1 MTDNRPSAPPHDDDH
16 SPIQADAVIIYLPGK
31 DTPHTFIGKDAITL
45 GRSNPSGSS
54 GSDADLLVDH
64 GAYLGVSQKHAL
76 IHRTKSG
83 YFIQDL
89 DSTNGT
95 WLDGKQL
102 APHQAHSLR
111 SGAEVRLGGQFLF
124 VYFSFGD
131 RKTTHTIYL
140 KDRTRTGTA
149 MLRVGLTVPYLLENI
164 GPYLQAIA
172 DIQHILDDAA
182 HQPFEVIVQNVGM
195 PKRGPWIEAS
205 IRGASQA
212 IEAIHRFV
220 PHVGGPQEQETPEN
234 TGVTGG
240 WPGKDDDVPVPA
252 AKRSAH
258 SFLAVAR
265 DIISTVAPDL
275 IGDELY
281 ELAAQLRPYLEFVAS
296 SDLEIV
302 I

>member
-1 MTDNRPSAPPHDDDH
+1 MANHHPSVPPQDDDQ
-16 SPIQADAVIIYLPGK
+16 SPIQTDAVIVYLPGQ
-31 DTPHTFIGKDAITL
+31 DAPFTFIGKDTITL
-45 GRSNPSGSS
+45 GRSNPAGPTA
-54 GSDADLLVDH
+54 SDADLLVDH

-83 YFIQDL
+83 YYIQDL

-102 APHQAHSLR
+102 IPHQSYGLR

-131 RKTTHTIYL
+131 KKTTHTIYL

-149 MLRVGLTVPYLLENI
+149 MLRVGLTVPYLLDNI

-172 DIQHILDDAA
+172 DIQQILDDAA
-182 HQPFEVIVQNVGM
+182 HQPFEVVIQNVGM
-195 PKRGPWIEAS
+195 PKRGSWIEAS

-212 IEAIHRFV
+212 IEAIHRNL
-220 PHVGGPQEQETPEN
+220 PELSVVAEKD
-234 TGVTGG
+234 TTEMVGVTS
-240 WPGKDDDVPVPA
+240 WPGRKDEGAIAPVKKPP
-252 AKRSAH
+252 H
-258 SFLAVAR
+258 SFLAIAR
-265 DIISTVAPDL
+265 DMISSVAPDL

-281 ELAAQLRPYLEFVAS
+281 ELAAQLRPYLEFIAS
-296 SDLEIV
+296 SDLEI
-302 I
+302 IM